1 MQDHSTNERYRKLA
15 QKQLQGTISPEEAAE
30 LAQWLAH
37 DDGQHLEVPP
47 AIAGS
52 RDDHEKRLLGAI
64 ERRLGWK
71 RAAHVRML
79 RLTASAAAI
88 LLVAMLAWWM
98 IKPSPSVSPVVP
110 IAINNNDGSPGGNR
124 AVLTLGNGQSIVLD
138 STANGTL
145 FSQGGIQAVKLD
157 SGSLVYNGGD
167 ELAGIQIHT
176 LSTPVGGQFRITLSD
191 GTNVWLNAASTLK
204 FPSSFVG
211 QERSV
216 EITGEAYFEVAR
228 DKARRFKVNFNG
240 NSVEVLGTH
249 FNILA
254 YPDEARSKVTLLEG
268 SVAVS
273 NASGRH
279 LLKPGM
285 QALIGNTIT
294 TGPANVEEAVAW
306 KNGLFIFDNED
317 IYSIMRKLSRW
328 YNVKP
333 VYATGMSGLTFSGTV
348 SRYSNVTGVLDML
361 EMTESIRF
369 NLEEGAVEVSR

>member
-1 MQDHSTNERYRKLA
+1 MQDHSTNERYRELA
-15 QKQLQGTISPEEAAE
+15 QKQLQGTISTEEAAE
-30 LAQWLAH
+30 LAEWLAH

-47 AIAGS
+47 AIAES
-52 RDDHEKRLLGAI
+52 RDHHEKRLLGAI
-64 ERRLGWK
+64 ERSIGWK
-71 RAAHVRML
+71 RSARIRIF

-88 LLVAMLAWWM
+88 LLVAALGWWM
-98 IKPSPSVSPVVP
+98 VKPSPSVSPTIPV
-110 IAINNNDGSPGGNR
+110 AINNSNGSPGGNR
-124 AVLTLGNGQSIVLD
+124 AVLTLGNGERIVLD
-138 STANGTL
+138 TTANGTL

-167 ELAGIQIHT
+167 EQAGIQLHT
-176 LSTPVGGQFRITLSD
+176 LSTPVGGQFRVTLSD
-191 GTNVWLNAASTLK
+191 GTNVWLNAASSLK

-216 EITGEAYFEVAR
+216 EITGEAYFEVAP
-228 DKARRFKVNFNG
+228 DKARQFRVNFNG

-254 YPDEARSKVTLLEG
+254 YPDEARSKVTLLKG

-273 NASGRH
+273 NSSGRH

-294 TGPANVEEAVAW
+294 TGPANLEEAVAW

-333 VYATGMSGLTFSGTV
+333 VYTTGMTGLTFSGTV
-348 SRYSNVTGVLDML
+348 SRYGNVSGVLDML
-361 EMTESIRF
+361 EMTESVRF
-369 NLEEGAVEVSR
+369 NLKDGTVEVSR